1 MDTIN
6 KVAKGLNEAIDATY
20 EYFSENGAA
29 VVVLLIVAYVVRG
42 YREYEF
48 LFGVEQAVRSFLL
61 FVFYVLGSQLSLTR
75 FRTFVA
81 TPPIQ

>member
-6 KVAKGLNEAIDATY
+6 KVAKGLNEAINATY

-42 YREYEF
+42 YREYE
-48 LFGVEQAVRSFLL
+48 
-61 FVFYVLGSQLSLTR
+61 
-75 FRTFVA
+75 
-81 TPPIQ
+81 I